1 VLEFENAN
9 SKKLVEKKNLIIES
23 LQQSAEQESNEL
35 KNSLKDLK
43 SQLKSKSAELQV
55 FKAKYDRELSV
66 LNEKAK

>member
-35 KNSLKDLK
+35 KNSVKDLK